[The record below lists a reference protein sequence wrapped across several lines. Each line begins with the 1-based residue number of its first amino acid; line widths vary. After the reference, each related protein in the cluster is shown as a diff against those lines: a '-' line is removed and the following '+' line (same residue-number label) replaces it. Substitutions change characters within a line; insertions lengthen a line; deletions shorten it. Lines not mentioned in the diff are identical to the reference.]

1 MILRMINGGK
11 MDKKL
16 KAIKVTQDMKEEFN
30 NDTEILKKIQL
41 KF

>member
-30 NDTEILKKIQL
+30 KDTEILKKIQL